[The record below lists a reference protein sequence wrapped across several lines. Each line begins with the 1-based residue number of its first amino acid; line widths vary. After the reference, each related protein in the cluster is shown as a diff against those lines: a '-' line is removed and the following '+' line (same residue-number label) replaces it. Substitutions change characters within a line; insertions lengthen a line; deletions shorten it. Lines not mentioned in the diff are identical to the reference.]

1 MTRKLD
7 KEHLDEIMQLRN
19 SYNENALEL
28 GNLSI
33 EFTIQEQRITM
44 LKNEQMRCMDV
55 YYELRKQETNLLE
68 KMRERYGEGEINI
81 QDGTFTPTT

>member
-7 KEHLDEIMQLRN
+7 KEHLDEIVQLRDA
-19 SYNENALEL
+19 YNENALEL

-33 EFTIQEQRITM
+33 EFAIQEQRITM
-44 LKNEQMRCMDV
+44 LKNEQTRCMNT